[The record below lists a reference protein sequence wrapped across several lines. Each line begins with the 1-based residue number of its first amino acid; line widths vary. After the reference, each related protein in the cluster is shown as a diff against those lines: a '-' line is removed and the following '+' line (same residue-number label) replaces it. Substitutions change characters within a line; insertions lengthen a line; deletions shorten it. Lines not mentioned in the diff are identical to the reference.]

1 MKFLTVGPT
10 AILMAAGV
18 DAFFRMECQGRVGLA
33 RIDPMISPGE
43 PSLHLHSIHG
53 SSGFSMNAT
62 YDDLRDGDCTSC
74 RVLQDKSAY
83 WHPSMYFQDTDT
95 GEFEL
100 VEQVGGML
108 AYYQYHLPKLVAF
121 PAGFRMVAGDTKQR
135 SWTTWNLT
143 QPDPPANEWDALGL
157 KTQQSL
163 RERSMGFNCLNYAGQ
178 AEPTLYR
185 HFLPT
190 QQFIQANCPNG
201 IRTEINFPSCWNGV
215 DLDSEDHR
223 SHVAYP
229 DELNNGKCPEGFDKH
244 LPNMLFEVVWNT
256 KPLEGRNG
264 RFVMSNGDAEG
275 FGYHGDFI
283 MGWDEGFLQQVIDTC
298 TSDSGNILD
307 CPLFEIVTEQK
318 ARECKMNVPQI
329 LASEDCEGPLKSL
342 PGGVPII
349 FGDGHEEYGG
359 DVPQEPTF
367 VPSLAPKP
375 VTGSTAYVY
384 PAQSTQQAA
393 PVIPS
398 PAPVPEP
405 SIPEPEVS
413 SSSAVAPAP
422 ESSSGDLFAAAA
434 VAPSSSSSSEPAPPV
449 ITPEVKPP
457 VLVENKSYY
466 STQTVTVG
474 SMVSII
480 YWEEET
486 VFVTEYLDE
495 TTTVTVTA
503 EATPVPAPAA
513 RLRRHVH
520 GHARGLSHRHR

>member
-1 MKFLTVGPT
+1 MKFLSVGPA
-10 AILMAAGV
+10 AIFMAAGV

-53 SSGFSMNAT
+53 SSGFNMNAT
-62 YDDLRDGDCTSC
+62 YEDLRNGDCTSC

-83 WHPSMYFQDTDT
+83 WHPSMYVQDTDT

-108 AYYQYHLPKLVAF
+108 AYYQYHLPNLVAF

-135 SWTTWNLT
+135 SWKTWNLT

-185 HFLPT
+185 HFLPN

-201 IRTEINFPSCWNGV
+201 IRTEMNFPSCWNGV

-229 DELNNGKCPEGFDKH
+229 DEINNGQCPEGFDKH

-275 FGYHGDFI
+275 FGYHGDFM

-329 LASEDCEGPLKSL
+329 LASEDCQGPLKSL
-342 PGGVPII
+342 PGGVPIT

-359 DVPQEPTF
+359 DAPQEPTF
-367 VPSLAPKP
+367 VPSLAPEP
-375 VTGSTAYVY
+375 V
-384 PAQSTQQAA
+384 
-393 PVIPS
+393 
-398 PAPVPEP
+398 VP
-405 SIPEPEVS
+405 

-422 ESSSGDLFAAAA
+422 ESSGGDLFAAAA
-434 VAPSSSSSSEPAPPV
+434 VAPSSASSSEPAPPV
-449 ITPEVKPP
+449 ITPGAKPP

-466 STQTVTVG
+466 STQTLTVG
-474 SMVSII
+474 NVVSII

-486 VFVTEYLDE
+486 VFVTECLDE

>member
-1 MKFLTVGPT
+1 MKFSSFAPSAV
-10 AILMAAGV
+10 LMAAGA

-43 PSLHLHSIHG
+43 PSRHIHSIHG
-53 SSGFSMNAT
+53 SSGFNMNAK
-62 YDDLRDGDCTSC
+62 YEDLINGDCTSC

-108 AYYQYHLPKLVAF
+108 AYYQYHLSDLVAF
-121 PAGFRMVAGDTKQR
+121 PAGFRMVAGDTMLR
-135 SWTTWNLT
+135 SWKTWNLT
-143 QPDPPANEWDALGL
+143 QPDPPANEWQALGL

-190 QQFIQANCPNG
+190 QEFIQANCPNG

-215 DLDSEDHR
+215 DRDSDDHR

-229 DELNNGKCPEGFDKH
+229 DELNNGQCPEGFDTH

-264 RFVMSNGDAEG
+264 RFVMANGDAEG
-275 FGYHGDFI
+275 FGYHGDFM
-283 MGWDEGFLQQVIDTC
+283 MGWDEKFLQQVIDTC

-307 CPLFEIVTEQK
+307 CPLFDIVSEQK
-318 ARECKMNVPQI
+318 ARECKMKLPDI
-329 LASEDCEGPLKSL
+329 LAKEDCDGPMKAL
-342 PGGVPII
+342 PGDMPII
-349 FGDGHEEYGG
+349 FGDGHEEYSG
-359 DVPQEPTF
+359 DAPQEPTF

-393 PVIPS
+393 PVVPS

-405 SIPEPEVS
+405 EVPEPELPSPVPAIPAAAS
-413 SSSAVAPAP
+413 SD
-422 ESSSGDLFAAAA
+422 GGLFAAAA
-434 VAPSSSSSSEPAPPV
+434 VPSSESPSEPAQPS

-466 STQTVTVG
+466 STQTLTVG
-474 SMVSII
+474 NMVSII

-486 VFVTEYLDE
+486 VFVTEYHDE

-503 EATPVPAPAA
+503 EPTRVPAPAA
-513 RLRRHVH
+513 RLRRHMH
-520 GHARGLSHRHR
+520 GHGRGLAHRHH